1 VPGPEGP
8 TSAGRG
14 EVAAVA
20 LFPHHVR
27 PEAVELSRRAI
38 AHLEGLGHRCRVPE
52 GDAAATG
59 LSAWAVADE
68 HLADGLQLAVSLGGD
83 GTMLRTIDAVGRHG
97 VPVLGVN
104 VGHLG
109 YLTEVEPD
117 ALDRALGRFLAGD
130 HLLEERMLLEVSVA
144 GGGRDERVVRVAMNE
159 AVVRSDGAHVVR
171 LEVSIAG
178 ELFTTYAADGLIVA
192 TPTGS
197 TAYNL
202 SARGPIVAPELHAFV
217 VTPVAPHQLFDRSM
231 VLSPADDVRMELLDW
246 RPARLLCD
254 GIEVAV
260 LSPGDAVT
268 CRRGPWLAQVVTFG
282 RRDFRGIL
290 RKKFGLEDR

>member
-1 VPGPEGP
+1 MA
-8 TSAGRG
+8 SIAF
-14 EVAAVA
+14 
-20 LFPHHVR
+20 LPHHER
-27 PEAVELSRRAI
+27 AEAVHLAKQAI
-38 AHLEGLGHRCRVPE
+38 TRLEELGHACRVPAC
-52 GDAAATG
+52 DAAATG
-59 LSAWAVADE
+59 LDAWAVPD
-68 HLADGLQLAVSLGGD
+68 DQLATGLDLAVCLGGD
-83 GTMLRTIDAVGRHG
+83 GTMLRTIDLVGRHD

-109 YLTEVEPD
+109 YLTEVDPSD
-117 ALDRALGRFLAGD
+117 LDEALGRFLVGE
-130 HLLEERMLLEVSVA
+130 HQMEERMLLEVVLHPAS
-144 GGGRDERVVRVAMNE
+144 GEPRVLRHAMNE
-159 AVVRSDGAHVVR
+159 AVVRSAGAHVVR

-178 ELFTTYAADGLIVA
+178 EMFTTYAADGLIVA

-202 SARGPIVAPELHAFV
+202 SARGPIMAPELHALV

-231 VLSPADDVRMELLDW
+231 VLSPEDDVRIELLDW

-254 GIEVAV
+254 GVELAA
-260 LSPGDAVT
+260 LAPGDAVT
-268 CRRGPWLAQVVTFG
+268 CRRGPWVARFVTFG

>member
-1 VPGPEGP
+1 MA
-8 TSAGRG
+8 T
-14 EVAAVA
+14 VAF
-20 LFPHHVR
+20 LPHHER
-27 PEAVELSRRAI
+27 AEAVDLAKRAI
-38 AHLEGLGHRCRVPE
+38 ARLEDLGHQCRVPAA
-52 GDAAATG
+52 DAVATG
-59 LSAWAVADE
+59 LEAWAVAE
-68 HLADGLQLAVSLGGD
+68 EGLSAHLDLAVSLGGD
-83 GTMLRTIDAVGRHG
+83 GTMLRTIDLVGRHG
-97 VPVLGVN
+97 IPVLGVN

-117 ALDRALGRFLAGD
+117 MLDHALDRFLAGE

-144 GGGRDERVVRVAMNE
+144 IGGQAETVVRYAMNE
-159 AVVRSDGAHVVR
+159 AVVRSAGTHVVR

-178 ELFTTYAADGLIVA
+178 DLFTTYAADGLIVA

-217 VTPVAPHQLFDRSM
+217 VTPVAPHQLFDRSL
-231 VLSPADDVRMELLDW
+231 VLSPDDDVRIELLDW
-246 RPARLLCD
+246 RAGRLLCD
-254 GIEVAV
+254 GVPVTA
-260 LSPGDAVT
+260 LAPGDSVT
-268 CRRGPWLAQVVTFG
+268 CRRGPWLAKVVTFG

>member
-1 VPGPEGP
+1 M
-8 TSAGRG
+8 
-14 EVAAVA
+14 AAVA
-20 LFPHHVR
+20 FLPHHER
-27 PEAVELSRRAI
+27 AEAVDLVKRAI
-38 AHLEGLGHRCRVPE
+38 ARLEEIDVSCRVPA

-59 LSAWAVADE
+59 LEAWAVPEDE
-68 HLADGLQLAVSLGGD
+68 LAAGLDLAVCLGGD
-83 GTMLRTIDAVGRHG
+83 GTMLRTIDLVGRHH

-109 YLTEVEPD
+109 YLTEVEPAD
-117 ALDRALGRFLAGD
+117 LDQALDRFLAGL
-130 HLLEERMLLEVSVA
+130 HQIEERMLLEVVLEPLA
-144 GGGRDERVVRVAMNE
+144 GEPRVLRQAMNE
-159 AVVRSDGAHVVR
+159 AVVRSAGSHAVR

-178 ELFTTYAADGLIVA
+178 EMFTTYAADGLIVA

-231 VLSPADDVRMELLDW
+231 VLSPEDDVRIELLDW
-246 RPARLLCD
+246 RSARLLCD
-254 GIEVAV
+254 GAEVAV
-260 LSPGDAVT
+260 LAPGDAVL
-268 CRRGPWLAQVVTFG
+268 CRRGPWAAKVVTFG
-282 RRDFRGIL
+282 RRNFRGIL

>member
-1 VPGPEGP
+1 M
-8 TSAGRG
+8 
-14 EVAAVA
+14 AAVA
-20 LFPHHVR
+20 FLPHHER
-27 PEAVELSRRAI
+27 AEAVDLAKQAI
-38 AHLEGLGHRCRVPE
+38 ARLEDLGHSCRVPA

-59 LSAWAVADE
+59 LEAWAVPEDQLAAD
-68 HLADGLQLAVSLGGD
+68 LDLAVSLGGD
-83 GTMLRTIDAVGRHG
+83 GTMLRTIDLVGRHG
-97 VPVLGVN
+97 VAVLGVN

-109 YLTEVEPD
+109 YLTEVEPAALD
-117 ALDRALGRFLAGD
+117 EALDRFLVGQ
-130 HLLEERMLLEVSVA
+130 HQLEERMLLEVLLEPS
-144 GGGRDERVVRVAMNE
+144 GGEARVLRHAMNE
-159 AVVRSDGAHVVR
+159 AVVRSVGTHVVR
-171 LEVSIAG
+171 LEVSIGG
-178 ELFTTYAADGLIVA
+178 ELFTRYAADGLIVA

-231 VLSPADDVRMELLDW
+231 VLSPADDIRIELLDW

-254 GIEVAV
+254 GVEVAV
-260 LSPGDAVT
+260 LEPGDAVT
-268 CRRGPWLAQVVTFG
+268 CRRGPWRAKFVTFG

>member
-1 VPGPEGP
+1 MN
-8 TSAGRG
+8 
-14 EVAAVA
+14 VAAVA
-20 LFPHHVR
+20 FFPHHER
-27 PEAVELSRRAI
+27 AEAVDLAKRAI
-38 AHLEGLGHRCRVPE
+38 ARLEELGHRCRVPAA
-52 GDAAATG
+52 DAAATG
-59 LSAWAVADE
+59 LEAWAMGEEA
-68 HLADGLQLAVSLGGD
+68 LAVGLDLAVSLGGD
-83 GTMLRTIDAVGRHG
+83 GTMLRTIDLVGRHH
-97 VPVLGVN
+97 VPILGVN

-117 ALDRALGRFLAGD
+117 MLEGALDRFLAGD
-130 HLLEERMLLEVSVA
+130 HQLEERMLLEVSVA
-144 GGGRDERVVRVAMNE
+144 AGGGEPQVVRYAMNE
-159 AVVRSDGAHVVR
+159 AVVRSAGAHVVR

-217 VTPVAPHQLFDRSM
+217 VTPVAAHQLFDRSM
-231 VLSPADDVRMELLDW
+231 VLSPEDDVRIELLDW
-246 RPARLLCD
+246 RAARLLCD
-254 GIEVAV
+254 GVEVV
-260 LSPGDAVT
+260 SLLPGDAVV
-268 CRRGPWLAQVVTFG
+268 CRRGPWVAKVVTFG

>member
-1 VPGPEGP
+1 MA
-8 TSAGRG
+8 TIAF
-14 EVAAVA
+14 
-20 LFPHHVR
+20 LPHHER
-27 PEAVELSRRAI
+27 AEAVDLAKRAI
-38 AHLEGLGHRCRVPE
+38 ARLEDLGHGCRVPV
-52 GDAAATG
+52 GDAVATG
-59 LSAWAVADE
+59 LEAWAVADE
-68 HLADGLQLAVSLGGD
+68 VLASGLDLAVSLGGD
-83 GTMLRTIDAVGRHG
+83 GTMLRTIDLVGRHQ

-109 YLTEVEPD
+109 YLTEVEPEV
-117 ALDRALGRFLAGD
+117 LDRALDRFLAGD
-130 HLLEERMLLEVSVA
+130 HQLEERMLLEVSVA
-144 GGGRDERVVRVAMNE
+144 AGGLPPQVVRHAMNE
-159 AVVRSDGAHVVR
+159 AVVRSAGAHVVR

-231 VLSPADDVRMELLDW
+231 VLSPEDDVRIELLDW

-254 GIEVAV
+254 GVEVTT
-260 LSPGDAVT
+260 LSPGDCVI
-268 CRRGPWLAQVVTFG
+268 CRRGPWVAKVVTFG

>member
-1 VPGPEGP
+1 MA
-8 TSAGRG
+8 TI
-14 EVAAVA
+14 A
-20 LFPHHVR
+20 LLPHHAR
-27 PEAVELSRRAI
+27 PEAVDLAKQAI
-38 AHLEGLGHRCRVPE
+38 ARLEDLGHRCLVPA

-59 LSAWAVADE
+59 LEAWAVAE
-68 HLADGLQLAVSLGGD
+68 EELAAGVELAVSLGGD
-83 GTMLRTIDAVGRHG
+83 GTMLRTIDLIGRHG

-109 YLTEVEPD
+109 YLTEVEPEV
-117 ALDRALGRFLAGD
+117 LDRALDRFLAGD
-130 HLLEERMLLEVSVA
+130 HLLEERMLLEVSVVT
-144 GGGRDERVVRVAMNE
+144 GGGEPVVVRSAMNE

-202 SARGPIVAPELHAFV
+202 SARGPIVAPELHALV
-217 VTPVAPHQLFDRSM
+217 VTPVAPHQLFDRSL
-231 VLSPADDVRMELLDW
+231 VLSPADDVRIELIDW

-254 GIEVAV
+254 GLEVAV
-260 LSPGDAVT
+260 LGPGDIVT
-268 CRRGPWLAQVVTFG
+268 CRRGPWLAKVVTFG

>member
-1 VPGPEGP
+1 
-8 TSAGRG
+8 
-14 EVAAVA
+14 VAVLAF
-20 LFPHHVR
+20 FPHHAR
-27 PEAVELSRRAI
+27 AEAVDLAKGAI
-38 AHLEGLGHRCRVPE
+38 ARLEDRGHHCRVPA
-52 GDAAATG
+52 GDAVATG
-59 LSAWAVADE
+59 LEPWAVAEAD
-68 HLADGLQLAVSLGGD
+68 LADGLQLAVSLGGD
-83 GTMLRTIDAVGRHG
+83 GTMLRTIDLVGRHG

-117 ALDRALGRFLAGD
+117 VLDQALDRFLAGD

-144 GGGRDERVVRVAMNE
+144 GPGQEPRVVHAAMNE
-159 AVVRSDGAHVVR
+159 AVVRSAGAHVVR
-171 LEVSIAG
+171 LEVSITG

-202 SARGPIVAPELHAFV
+202 SARGPIVAPELHALV
-217 VTPVAPHQLFDRSM
+217 VTPVAPHQLFDRSL
-231 VLSPADDVRMELLDW
+231 VLSPHDDVRIELLGW

-260 LSPGDAVT
+260 LAPGDAVV
-268 CRRGPWLAQVVTFG
+268 CRRGPWLARVVTFG

>member
-1 VPGPEGP
+1 MA
-8 TSAGRG
+8 T
-14 EVAAVA
+14 VAF
-20 LFPHHVR
+20 LPHHER
-27 PEAVELSRRAI
+27 AEAVDLAKRAI
-38 AHLEGLGHRCRVPE
+38 ARLEDMGHTCRVPA

-59 LSAWAVADE
+59 LEAWAVAE
-68 HLADGLQLAVSLGGD
+68 GRLAAGLDLAVSLGGD
-83 GTMLRTIDAVGRHG
+83 GTMLRTIDLVGRHE

-109 YLTEVEPD
+109 YLSEVEPD
-117 ALDRALGRFLAGD
+117 TLDHALDRFLAGD
-130 HLLEERMLLEVSVA
+130 HQLEQRMLLEVSVTL
-144 GGGRDERVVRVAMNE
+144 GGQRPRVVRHAMNE
-159 AVVRSDGAHVVR
+159 AVVRSAGTHVVR

-178 ELFTTYAADGLIVA
+178 DLFTTYAADGLIVA

-217 VTPVAPHQLFDRSM
+217 VTPVAPHQLFDRSL
-231 VLSPADDVRMELLDW
+231 VLSPDDDVRIELLDW

-254 GIEVAV
+254 GVEVAV
-260 LSPGDAVT
+260 LAPGDAVL
-268 CRRGPWLAQVVTFG
+268 CRRGPWVAKVVTFG

>member
-1 VPGPEGP
+1 MA
-8 TSAGRG
+8 TIAF
-14 EVAAVA
+14 
-20 LFPHHVR
+20 LPHHER
-27 PEAVELSRRAI
+27 SEAADLAKRAI
-38 AHLEGLGHRCRVPE
+38 ARLEDQGHRCRVPA

-59 LSAWAVADE
+59 LGAWAVAEE
-68 HLADGLQLAVSLGGD
+68 HVAVGLDLAVSLGGD
-83 GTMLRTIDAVGRHG
+83 GTMLRTIDLVCRHD

-109 YLTEVEPD
+109 YLTEVEPVV
-117 ALDRALGRFLAGD
+117 LDRALDRFLAGD
-130 HLLEERMLLEVSVA
+130 HQVEERMLLEVSVA
-144 GGGRDERVVRVAMNE
+144 VAGEEPRVLRHAMNE
-159 AVVRSDGAHVVR
+159 AVVRSAGTHVVR

-231 VLSPADDVRMELLDW
+231 VLSPEDDVRIELLDW
-246 RPARLLCD
+246 RGARLLCD
-254 GIEVAV
+254 GVDITA
-260 LSPGDAVT
+260 LAPGDAVT
-268 CRRGPWLAQVVTFG
+268 CRRGPWLARFVTFG

>member
-1 VPGPEGP
+1 M
-8 TSAGRG
+8 S
-14 EVAAVA
+14 VATIAF
-20 LFPHHVR
+20 LPHHERV
-27 PEAVELSRRAI
+27 EAVDLVKKAI
-38 AHLEGLGHRCRVPE
+38 ARLEERGIECRVPA

-59 LSAWAVADE
+59 LDSWGVPE
-68 HLADGLQLAVSLGGD
+68 NRLSEGLDLAVCLGGD
-83 GTMLRTIDAVGRHG
+83 GTMLRTIDLVGRHH

-109 YLTEVEPD
+109 YLTEVEPANLD
-117 ALDRALGRFLAGD
+117 EALDRFLNGE
-130 HLLEERMLLEVSVA
+130 HQIEERMLLEVLLEPAA
-144 GGGRDERVVRVAMNE
+144 GEPRVLRHAMNE
-159 AVVRSDGAHVVR
+159 AVVRSAGTHVVR

-178 ELFTTYAADGLIVA
+178 EMFTTYAADALIVA

-231 VLSPADDVRMELLDW
+231 VLSPEDDIRIELLDW
-246 RPARLLCD
+246 RSARLLCD
-254 GIEVAV
+254 GVEVAV
-260 LSPGDAVT
+260 LAPGEAVI
-268 CRRGPWLAQVVTFG
+268 CRRGPWVAKVVTFG

>member
-1 VPGPEGP
+1 MA
-8 TSAGRG
+8 TIAF
-14 EVAAVA
+14 
-20 LFPHHVR
+20 LPHHER
-27 PEAVELSRRAI
+27 AEAVDLAKRAI
-38 AHLEGLGHRCRVPE
+38 ARLEDLGHRCRVPV

-59 LSAWAVADE
+59 LEAWAVGD
-68 HLADGLQLAVSLGGD
+68 DGLAAGLDLAVSLGGD
-83 GTMLRTIDAVGRHG
+83 GTMLRTIDLVGRYD

-117 ALDRALGRFLAGD
+117 MLDRALDRFLAGD
-130 HLLEERMLLEVSVA
+130 HQLEERMLLEVSVTS
-144 GGGRDERVVRVAMNE
+144 GGSEPRVVRHAMNE
-159 AVVRSDGAHVVR
+159 AVVRAAGTHVVR

-202 SARGPIVAPELHAFV
+202 SARGPIVDPELHAFV

-231 VLSPADDVRMELLDW
+231 VLCPEDDVRIELLDW
-246 RPARLLCD
+246 RGARLLCD
-254 GIEVAV
+254 GVEVIA
-260 LSPGDAVT
+260 LSPGDAVI
-268 CRRGPWLAQVVTFG
+268 CRRGPWLARFVTFG

>member
-1 VPGPEGP
+1 M
-8 TSAGRG
+8 AC
-14 EVAAVA
+14 VAF
-20 LFPHHVR
+20 LPHHER
-27 PEAVELSRRAI
+27 AEAADLAKRAI
-38 AHLEGLGHRCRVPE
+38 GRLEELGHRCRVPA

-59 LSAWAVADE
+59 LEAWAVPE
-68 HLADGLQLAVSLGGD
+68 EELADGLDLAVCLGGD
-83 GTMLRTIDAVGRHG
+83 GTMLRTIDLVGRHG

-109 YLTEVEPD
+109 YLTEVEPASLD
-117 ALDRALGRFLAGD
+117 EALDRFLLGE
-130 HLLEERMLLEVSVA
+130 HQLEERMLLEVVLDPS
-144 GGGRDERVVRVAMNE
+144 GGEPRLLRHAMNE
-159 AVVRSDGAHVVR
+159 VVVRSAGTHVVR
-171 LEVSIAG
+171 LELSIAG

-202 SARGPIVAPELHAFV
+202 SARGPIVAPELQALV

-231 VLSPADDVRMELLDW
+231 VLSPEVDIRIELLDW
-246 RPARLLCD
+246 RSARVLCD
-254 GIEVAV
+254 GVEVAM
-260 LSPGDAVT
+260 LAPNDAVI
-268 CRRGPWLAQVVTFG
+268 CRRGPWLAKVVTFG

>member
-1 VPGPEGP
+1 MA
-8 TSAGRG
+8 T
-14 EVAAVA
+14 VA
-20 LFPHHVR
+20 LLPHHHR
-27 PEAVELSRRAI
+27 AEAVDLAKRAI
-38 AHLEGLGHRCRVPE
+38 ARLEELGHGCRVPA
-52 GDAAATG
+52 GDAAVTG
-59 LSAWAVADE
+59 LEAWAVAEVD
-68 HLADGLQLAVSLGGD
+68 LAVDLQLAVSLGGD
-83 GTMLRTIDAVGRHG
+83 GTMLRTIDLISRHD

-117 ALDRALGRFLAGD
+117 MLEPALDRFLAGD
-130 HLLEERMLLEVSVA
+130 HQIEERMRLEVSVTTT
-144 GGGRDERVVRVAMNE
+144 GKETRVVRHAMNE
-159 AVVRSDGAHVVR
+159 AVVRSAGTHVVR

-178 ELFTTYAADGLIVA
+178 ELFTTYAADALIVA

-231 VLSPADDVRMELLDW
+231 VLSPDDGVSIGLVDW
-246 RPARLLCD
+246 RAARLLCD

-260 LSPGDAVT
+260 LSPGDVVT
-268 CRRGPWLAQVVTFG
+268 CRRGPWPAKFVSFG

>member
-1 VPGPEGP
+1 MA
-8 TSAGRG
+8 T
-14 EVAAVA
+14 VAF
-20 LFPHHVR
+20 LPHHER
-27 PEAVELSRRAI
+27 AEAAALAKAAI
-38 AHLEGLGHRCRVPE
+38 ARLEGLGHTCRVPA

-59 LSAWAVADE
+59 LETWSVPEA
-68 HLADGLQLAVSLGGD
+68 LLTGGLDLAVCLGGD
-83 GTMLRTIDAVGRHG
+83 GTMLRTIDLVGRHG

-109 YLTEVEPD
+109 YLTEVEPATLD
-117 ALDRALGRFLAGD
+117 ESLDRFLVGR
-130 HLLEERMLLEVSVA
+130 HQMEERMLLEVLLARHGEDPQVL
-144 GGGRDERVVRVAMNE
+144 RHAMNE
-159 AVVRSDGAHVVR
+159 AVVRSAGSHMVR

-178 ELFTTYAADGLIVA
+178 ELFTSYAADGLIVA

-217 VTPVAPHQLFDRSM
+217 VTPVAPHQLFDRSL
-231 VLSPADDVRMELLDW
+231 VLSPEDDVRVELLDW

-254 GIEVAV
+254 GVEVAV
-260 LSPGDAVT
+260 MAPGDVLT
-268 CRRGPWLAQVVTFG
+268 CRRGPWAARFVTFG

>member
-1 VPGPEGP
+1 M
-8 TSAGRG
+8 T
-14 EVAAVA
+14 VATLAF
-20 LFPHHVR
+20 LPHHER
-27 PEAVELSRRAI
+27 AEAVGLAKRAI
-38 AHLEGLGHRCRVPE
+38 ARLEDLGHRCVVPA
-52 GDAAATG
+52 GDAAVTG
-59 LSAWAVADE
+59 LDAWAVPEDE
-68 HLADGLQLAVSLGGD
+68 LTAGLDLAVSLGGD
-83 GTMLRTIDAVGRHG
+83 GTMLRTIDLVGRHG

-109 YLTEVEPD
+109 YLSEVEPD
-117 ALDRALGRFLAGD
+117 MLDDALDRFLAGD
-130 HLLEERMLLEVSVA
+130 HLLEQRMLLEVSLAV
-144 GGGRDERVVRVAMNE
+144 GGEASQVVRYAMNE
-159 AVVRSDGAHVVR
+159 AVVRSAGSHVVR

-202 SARGPIVAPELHAFV
+202 SARGPIVAPELHALV
-217 VTPVAPHQLFDRSM
+217 VTPVAAHQLFDRSM
-231 VLSPADDVRMELLDW
+231 VLNPDDEVRIELLDW

-254 GIEVAV
+254 GADVAP
-260 LSPGDAVT
+260 LAPGDAVV
-268 CRRGPWLAQVVTFG
+268 CRRGPWVAKVVTFG

>member
-1 VPGPEGP
+1 LA
-8 TSAGRG
+8 TIAF
-14 EVAAVA
+14 
-20 LFPHHVR
+20 LPHHQR
-27 PEAVELSRRAI
+27 PEAVDLAKRAI
-38 AHLEGLGHRCRVPE
+38 ARLEGLGHQCRVPAT
-52 GDAAATG
+52 DAAVTG
-59 LSAWAVADE
+59 LEAWAVAE
-68 HLADGLQLAVSLGGD
+68 GNLAADLQLAVSLGGD
-83 GTMLRTIDAVGRHG
+83 GTMLRTIDLIGRHH

-109 YLTEVEPD
+109 YLTEVEPEM
-117 ALDRALGRFLAGD
+117 LDRALDRFLAGD
-130 HLLEERMLLEVSVA
+130 HHLDERMLLEVSVA
-144 GGGRDERVVRVAMNE
+144 SGGEAPRVVRHAMNE
-159 AVVRSDGAHVVR
+159 AVVRSAGTHVVR

-178 ELFTTYAADGLIVA
+178 EFFTTYAADALIVA

-231 VLSPADDVRMELLDW
+231 VLSPEDDVCIELLDW
-246 RPARLLCD
+246 RAARLLCD
-254 GIEVAV
+254 GIEVA
-260 LSPGDAVT
+260 LLAPGDAVT
-268 CRRGPWLAQVVTFG
+268 CRRAPWPARVVAFG

>member
-1 VPGPEGP
+1 MSA
-8 TSAGRG
+8 TSASAAA
-14 EVAAVA
+14 EVANVA
-20 LFPHHVR
+20 FVPHHER
-27 PEAVELSRRAI
+27 AEAADLAKRAI
-38 AHLEGLGHRCRVPE
+38 ARLEALGHACRVPMA
-52 GDAAATG
+52 DAAATG
-59 LSAWAVADE
+59 LEEWAIPDKA
-68 HLADGLQLAVSLGGD
+68 LCTGLDLAVCLGGD
-83 GTMLRTIDAVGRHG
+83 GTMLRTIDLVGRHG

-109 YLTEVEPD
+109 YLTEVEPTTLD
-117 ALDRALGRFLAGD
+117 QALDRFLRGE
-130 HLLEERMLLEVSVA
+130 HQLEERMLLEVVLDPSA
-144 GGGRDERVVRVAMNE
+144 GEPRVLRHAMNE
-159 AVVRSDGAHVVR
+159 AVVRSSGTHVVR
-171 LEVSIAG
+171 LQLSIAG

-231 VLSPADDVRMELLDW
+231 VLSPEDEIRIELLDW

-254 GIEVAV
+254 GVEVAM
-260 LSPGDAVT
+260 LAAGDAVI
-268 CRRGPWLAQVVTFG
+268 CRRGPWRAKVVTFG

>member
-1 VPGPEGP
+1 
-8 TSAGRG
+8 
-14 EVAAVA
+14 VATVA
-20 LFPHHVR
+20 FFPHHER
-27 PEAVELSRRAI
+27 AEAVDLAKRAI
-38 AHLEGLGHRCRVPE
+38 AHLEELGHRCRVPT

-59 LSAWAVADE
+59 LEAWAVADAS
-68 HLADGLQLAVSLGGD
+68 LATDLDLAVSLGGD
-83 GTMLRTIDAVGRHG
+83 GTMLRTIDLVGRYD

-109 YLTEVEPD
+109 YLTEVEPEMLD
-117 ALDRALGRFLAGD
+117 GALDRFLAGD
-130 HLLEERMLLEVSVA
+130 HLLEERMLLEVSLAV
-144 GGGRDERVVRVAMNE
+144 GGHAPRVVRHAMNE
-159 AVVRSDGAHVVR
+159 AVVRSAGSHVVR

-217 VTPVAPHQLFDRSM
+217 VTPVAPHQLFDRSL
-231 VLSPADDVRMELLDW
+231 VLSPDDDVRIELLDW

-254 GIEVAV
+254 GVEVAV
-260 LSPGDAVT
+260 LAPGDAVT
-268 CRRGPWLAQVVTFG
+268 CRRGPWLAKVVTFG

>member
-1 VPGPEGP
+1 
-8 TSAGRG
+8 
-14 EVAAVA
+14 VATIA
-20 LFPHHVR
+20 LLPHHAR
-27 PEAVELSRRAI
+27 AEAVDLAKRAI
-38 AHLEGLGHRCRVPE
+38 AHLEDLGHRCRVPA
-52 GDAAATG
+52 GDGAATG
-59 LSAWAVADE
+59 VEAWAVADGE
-68 HLADGLQLAVSLGGD
+68 LADGLQLAVSLGGD
-83 GTMLRTIDAVGRHG
+83 GTMLRAIDLLGRHG
-97 VPVLGVN
+97 VPLLGVN

-117 ALDRALGRFLAGD
+117 VLDRALDRFLAGD
-130 HLLEERMLLEVSVA
+130 HLLEERMLLEVSVSR
-144 GGGRDERVVRVAMNE
+144 GGQEARVVRTAMNE
-159 AVVRSDGAHVVR
+159 AVVRSDGAHIVR

-231 VLSPADDVRMELLDW
+231 VLSPQDEVRIELIDW

-254 GIEVAV
+254 GLEVAD
-260 LSPGDAVT
+260 LAPGDSVT
-268 CRRGPWLAQVVTFG
+268 CRRGPWLAKVVTFG

-290 RKKFGLEDR
+290 RKKFGLADR

>member
-1 VPGPEGP
+1 L
-8 TSAGRG
+8 AII
-14 EVAAVA
+14 AF
-20 LFPHHVR
+20 LPHHQR
-27 PEAVELSRRAI
+27 AEAVDLAKRAI
-38 AHLEGLGHRCRVPE
+38 AHLEELGHRCRVPA

-59 LSAWAVADE
+59 LGAWAVTETDLVA
-68 HLADGLQLAVSLGGD
+68 GLDLAVSLGGD
-83 GTMLRTIDAVGRHG
+83 GTMLRTIDLIGRHH

-109 YLTEVEPD
+109 YLTEVEPEV
-117 ALDRALGRFLAGD
+117 LDRALDRFLAGD
-130 HLLEERMLLEVSVA
+130 HQLEERMLLEVSLA
-144 GGGRDERVVRVAMNE
+144 TGGRDSRVVRFAMNE
-159 AVVRSDGAHVVR
+159 AVVRSAGTHVVR

-178 ELFTTYAADGLIVA
+178 ELFTTYAADALIVA

-202 SARGPIVAPELHAFV
+202 SARGPIVAPELQAFV

-231 VLSPADDVRMELLDW
+231 VLSPEDHVRIELLDW
-246 RPARLLCD
+246 RGARLLCD
-254 GIEVAV
+254 GIDVAA

-268 CRRGPWLAQVVTFG
+268 CRRGPWQAKFVTFG

>member
-1 VPGPEGP
+1 M
-8 TSAGRG
+8 T
-14 EVAAVA
+14 VATLAF
-20 LFPHHVR
+20 LPHHER
-27 PEAVELSRRAI
+27 AEAVGLAKRAI
-38 AHLEGLGHRCRVPE
+38 ARLEDLGHRCVVPV
-52 GDAAATG
+52 GDAAVTG
-59 LSAWAVADE
+59 LDAWAVPDDE
-68 HLADGLQLAVSLGGD
+68 LTAGLDLAVSLGGD
-83 GTMLRTIDAVGRHG
+83 GTMLRTIDLVGRHG

-109 YLTEVEPD
+109 YLSEVEPD
-117 ALDRALGRFLAGD
+117 MLDDALDRFLAGD
-130 HLLEERMLLEVSVA
+130 HLLEQRMLLEVSLAA
-144 GGGRDERVVRVAMNE
+144 GGQEQASQVVRYAMNE
-159 AVVRSDGAHVVR
+159 AVVRSAGSHVVR

-202 SARGPIVAPELHAFV
+202 SARGPIVAPELHALV
-217 VTPVAPHQLFDRSM
+217 VTPVAAHQLFDRSM
-231 VLSPADDVRMELLDW
+231 VLNPDDEVRIELLDW

-254 GIEVAV
+254 GAEVAV
-260 LSPGDAVT
+260 LAPGDAVM
-268 CRRGPWLAQVVTFG
+268 CRRGPWVAKVVTFG

>member
-1 VPGPEGP
+1 VSGLDRP
-8 TSAGRG
+8 ARRRRG
-14 EVAAVA
+14 DVATIA

-27 PEAVELSRRAI
+27 AEAVDLAKRAI
-38 AHLEGLGHRCRVPE
+38 AHLEELGHRCRVPV

-59 LSAWAVADE
+59 LEAWAVADQD
-68 HLADGLQLAVSLGGD
+68 LSDGLQLAVSLGGD

-117 ALDRALGRFLAGD
+117 TLDQALDRFLAGD

-144 GGGRDERVVRVAMNE
+144 ADGREERVVRVAMNE

-217 VTPVAPHQLFDRSM
+217 LTPVAPHQLFDRSM
-231 VLSPADDVRMELLDW
+231 VLSPQDEVRIELIDW

-254 GIEVAV
+254 GIEVAI
-260 LSPGDAVT
+260 LAPGDAVT
-268 CRRGPWLAQVVTFG
+268 CRRGPWLAKVVTFR

>member
-1 VPGPEGP
+1 
-8 TSAGRG
+8 
-14 EVAAVA
+14 VATIA
-20 LFPHHVR
+20 LLPHHAR
-27 PEAVELSRRAI
+27 AEAVDLAKRAI
-38 AHLEGLGHRCRVPE
+38 AHLEDLGHRCRVPA

-59 LSAWAVADE
+59 LEAWAVADGE
-68 HLADGLQLAVSLGGD
+68 LADGLQLAVSLGGD
-83 GTMLRTIDAVGRHG
+83 GTMLRAIDLLGRHG
-97 VPVLGVN
+97 VPLLGVN

-117 ALDRALGRFLAGD
+117 VLDRALDRFLAGD
-130 HLLEERMLLEVSVA
+130 HLLEERMLLEVSVSR
-144 GGGRDERVVRVAMNE
+144 GGQEARVVRTAMNE
-159 AVVRSDGAHVVR
+159 AVVRSDGAHIVR

-231 VLSPADDVRMELLDW
+231 VLSPQDEVRIELIDW

-254 GIEVAV
+254 GLEVAD
-260 LSPGDAVT
+260 LAPGDSVT
-268 CRRGPWLAQVVTFG
+268 CRRGPWLAKVVTFG

-290 RKKFGLEDR
+290 RKKFGLADR

>member
-1 VPGPEGP
+1 
-8 TSAGRG
+8 
-14 EVAAVA
+14 VATIAF
-20 LFPHHVR
+20 LPHHER
-27 PEAVELSRRAI
+27 AEAVDLAKRAI
-38 AHLEGLGHRCRVPE
+38 ARLEDLGHHCRVPA
-52 GDAAATG
+52 GDAAVTG
-59 LSAWAVADE
+59 LEAWAVSEED
-68 HLADGLQLAVSLGGD
+68 LTDGLDLAVSLGGD
-83 GTMLRTIDAVGRHG
+83 GTMLRTIDLVGRHA

-109 YLTEVEPD
+109 YLTEVEPYMLDD
-117 ALDRALGRFLAGD
+117 ALDRFLAGD
-130 HLLEERMLLEVSVA
+130 HLLEERMLLEVSAAV
-144 GGGRDERVVRVAMNE
+144 GGRPEAVVRYAMNE
-159 AVVRSDGAHVVR
+159 AVVRSAGTHVVR

-178 ELFTTYAADGLIVA
+178 DFFTTYAADGLIVA

-217 VTPVAPHQLFDRSM
+217 VTPVAPHQLFDRSL
-231 VLSPADDVRMELLDW
+231 VLSPEDEVRMELLDW

-254 GIEVAV
+254 GVDVTA
-260 LSPGDAVT
+260 LAPGDAVT
-268 CRRGPWLAQVVTFG
+268 CRRGPWLAKVVTFG